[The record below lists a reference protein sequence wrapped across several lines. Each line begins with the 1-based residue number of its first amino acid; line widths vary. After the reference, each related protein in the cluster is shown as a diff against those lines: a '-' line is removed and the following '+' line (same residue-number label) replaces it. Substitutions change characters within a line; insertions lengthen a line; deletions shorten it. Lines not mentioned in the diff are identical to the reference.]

1 MNRINIR
8 AVWLQDSAVALG
20 QGLWIFTMTSRAPLV
35 LFRFLFLLA
44 VFYSSDCT
52 LKCYHCEFP
61 LPNCTTVINCAP
73 NLDSCLTSTSGPR
86 VYRRCWR
93 LQDCNFEFI
102 SERLQ
107 ENSLKYEC
115 CQKNLCNGD
124 NKNDGT
130 TLSGLTMLLVAP
142 VLTATGH
149 LYV

>member
-1 MNRINIR
+1 
-8 AVWLQDSAVALG
+8 
-20 QGLWIFTMTSRAPLV
+20 
-35 LFRFLFLLA
+35 
-44 VFYSSDCT
+44 CT